1 MFRAIIVDDETQARS
16 VLREELL
23 QNCPSIKVIAETD
36 TVGNAVKEI
45 KRSNPDLIFLD
56 IQLTDGLGF
65 NILEQIGDSN
75 AKVIF
80 TTAYSQYALKAIKFS
95 ALDYLLKPIDG
106 QELKQ
111 AVDKLVNMQDDE
123 YQKSL
128 KNYINNKG
136 LEGRKK
142 RIALHTSKGVTLCP
156 LEDIIYCEAEGNY
169 TRVVF
174 ANGKTPLLM
183 SKTLKDFEDML
194 SHFGF
199 ERIHTSFLI
208 NIDHLR
214 LYINRDGGSVQ
225 MSDGCEIPVARR
237 KRAAL
242 LKLLE
247 DFNK

>member
-123 YQKSL
+123 YQKNAAS
-128 KNYINNKG
+128 NETCN
-136 LEGRKK
+136 EGGAPVHELAHWDSFGRCI
-142 RIALHTSKGVTLCP
+142 RLDTAHGIP
-156 LEDIIYCEAEGNY
+156 LTD
-169 TRVVF
+169 
-174 ANGKTPLLM
+174 
-183 SKTLKDFEDML
+183 
-194 SHFGF
+194 
-199 ERIHTSFLI
+199 
-208 NIDHLR
+208 
-214 LYINRDGGSVQ
+214 
-225 MSDGCEIPVARR
+225 
-237 KRAAL
+237 
-242 LKLLE
+242 
-247 DFNK
+247 